1 MTKPQTQQTSRHAL
15 PHGYIEGYYGRLL
28 NWDERMTVL
37 EKLAHLQMNA
47 YLYAPK
53 EDPQYFRNWREDWDS
68 NWWRDFGIFTR
79 HAQANGIR
87 VMAGIAPGIDFNF
100 ASLAS
105 KTDDTAILINKAHAL
120 IDAGAHEITLLFDD
134 INPLPAERQGA
145 FNHEGQAHA
154 ALANLLVDEVPLSV
168 TPRIYADEIIDGAQG
183 YIEAFITELAPQINV
198 FTCGEYIVEREFDFS
213 RTALGRHGFAANRII
228 FWDNLY
234 AHDYCPRRLFLGAW
248 RGRGDAASAMFNL
261 TGMLHTDC
269 LLLDLIQAG
278 EDDTPRKAVLSY
290 HGVPEAFYT
299 IAAFFDLPPN
309 IRASSIEWSADD
321 TPTGID
327 KGGIDK
333 GGIDKENAHKWL
345 QALDV
350 LLWEWKAPLQREWY
364 PWLMALRGDILMAS
378 GQADNTRIAKIT
390 PPILAHAFKRKQD

>member
-1 MTKPQTQQTSRHAL
+1 
-15 PHGYIEGYYGRLL
+15 
-28 NWDERMTVL
+28 
-37 EKLAHLQMNA
+37 
-47 YLYAPK
+47 
-53 EDPQYFRNWREDWDS
+53 
-68 NWWRDFGIFTR
+68 
-79 HAQANGIR
+79 
-87 VMAGIAPGIDFNF
+87 
-100 ASLAS
+100 
-105 KTDDTAILINKAHAL
+105 
-120 IDAGAHEITLLFDD
+120 
-134 INPLPAERQGA
+134 
-145 FNHEGQAHA
+145 
-154 ALANLLVDEVPLSV
+154 
-168 TPRIYADEIIDGAQG
+168 
-183 YIEAFITELAPQINV
+183 
-198 FTCGEYIVEREFDFS
+198 
-213 RTALGRHGFAANRII
+213 
-228 FWDNLY
+228 
-234 AHDYCPRRLFLGAW
+234 
-248 RGRGDAASAMFNL
+248 MFNL

-278 EDDTPRKAVLSY
+278 EDDTPRKAALSY

-321 TPTGID
+321 ISN
-327 KGGIDK
+327 GIDK